1 MKELLNGIL
10 TSIGAI
16 CVFTPMILVG
26 IVFNIFYPFYM
37 AWKEKN
43 PLTLL
48 KIWWRLIDGTLATI
62 GNILYE
68 GIAIG
73 WDIMANVWGE
83 WIEDG
88 VATTEKTKFG
98 EKNITVSAA
107 FGYIEYKDIFMY
119 KRGKVVSKA
128 LNIAFREKKH
138 ALGSWLK
145 YLAYKDIEAMD
156 LREKK

>member
-16 CVFTPMILVG
+16 IVFTPMIIVG
-26 IVFNIFYPFYM
+26 ILFNLVYPIYM
-37 AWKEKN
+37 SWQDRN
-43 PLTLL
+43 PLTFL
-48 KIWWRLIDGTLATI
+48 KIWWRLIDGTAATI
-62 GNILYE
+62 GNMLYE
-68 GIAIG
+68 AIAIG

-88 VATTEKTKFG
+88 VAIDEKTKFG

-107 FGYIEYKDIFMY
+107 FGYIEHEKIFLY
-119 KRGKVVSKA
+119 KRGKIVSKM
-128 LNIAFREKKH
+128 LNFVFRENSH
-138 ALGSWLK
+138 AHGSWLK